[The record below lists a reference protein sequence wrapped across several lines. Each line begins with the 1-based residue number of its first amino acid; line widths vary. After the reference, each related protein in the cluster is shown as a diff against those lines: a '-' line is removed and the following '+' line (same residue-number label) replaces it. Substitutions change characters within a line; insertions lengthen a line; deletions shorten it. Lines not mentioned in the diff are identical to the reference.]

1 MMSKN
6 NNKSTNDIFI
16 IGVGMTPVGEHWD
29 RSLRE
34 LALEAMTAAR
44 DETGAMRPEAVYVAN
59 MLAPALSRQSH
70 LGALLADFSGMR
82 GIEAVA
88 IEAAGA
94 SGGMALR
101 QAYLALASGMVNTAL
116 VVGVEKITERVT
128 AEVEAALIS
137 SSDADYES
145 IHGVT
150 QTALAAML
158 MRRYIYEYNVPEHA
172 FAGFSITAHANGA
185 KNPKAMFRRPI
196 KLETYKR
203 AAMVSDPINMFD
215 AAPIADGAAAIF
227 LARGDV
233 LPSNL
238 PFPPV
243 RIEASAAAI
252 SAVAVHDRPN
262 PLSFSAAEN
271 SARVVLDRA
280 EINIDQIDFFE
291 VHDRFSIFAA
301 LSLEAAGFAAPG
313 EGWKL
318 AESGAIAL
326 DGQIPICTYGGSKA
340 RGDTGGAT
348 GVYQAVEAA
357 LQLQGRAG
365 EIQVA
370 EARLGLIQ
378 SLGGTGST
386 ATSHILSAVE
396 TL

>member
-1 MMSKN
+1 MMSK
-6 NNKSTNDIFI
+6 NNKSTNDIYI

-44 DETGAMRPEAVYVAN
+44 DEIGAMRPEAVYVAN
-59 MLAPALSRQSH
+59 MLAPVLSRQSH

-158 MRRYIYEYNVPEHA
+158 MQRYIFEYNVPEHA

-185 KNPKAMFRRPI
+185 KNPNAMFRQPI
-196 KLETYKR
+196 KIETYKR

-243 RIEASAAAI
+243 RIEASAAAT

-271 SARVVLDRA
+271 AARVVLDRA

-326 DGQIPICTYGGSKA
+326 DGQIPICTFGGSKA

-386 ATSHILSAVE
+386 AATHILSAVE

>member
-6 NNKSTNDIFI
+6 NNKSMDDVFI

-44 DETGAMRPEAVYVAN
+44 DETGAMRPEALYVAN

-88 IEAAGA
+88 IDAAGA

-101 QAYLALASGMVNTAL
+101 QAYLALASGMVNTAM
-116 VVGVEKITERVT
+116 VVGVEKTTERVT
-128 AEVEAALIS
+128 AEVEAALIT

-158 MRRYIYEYNVPEHA
+158 MRRYIFEYNVPEHA

-185 KNPKAMFRRPI
+185 KNSNAMFRRPI
-196 KLETYKR
+196 KLDTYTR

-215 AAPIADGAAAIF
+215 AAPVADGAAAIF
-227 LARGDV
+227 LARGDI

-262 PLSFSAAEN
+262 PISFSSAEIT
-271 SARVVLDRA
+271 AQGALDRA
-280 EINIDQIDFFE
+280 EINKDQIDFFE
-291 VHDRFSIFAA
+291 VHDRFSVFAA
-301 LSLEAAGFAAPG
+301 LALEAAGFAAPG

-326 DGQIPICTYGGSKA
+326 DGQIPICTFGGSKA

-370 EARLGLIQ
+370 NARLGLIQ
-378 SLGGTGST
+378 SLGGTGAT
-386 ATSHILSAVE
+386 AATHIFSAVE

>member
-1 MMSKN
+1 MMATKI
-6 NNKSTNDIFI
+6 NKIMNDVFI

-44 DETGAMRPEAVYVAN
+44 DEAGAMHPEAVYVAN

-116 VVGVEKITERVT
+116 IVGVEKITERVT

-145 IHGVT
+145 IHGLT
-150 QTALAAML
+150 QTALAAMV
-158 MRRYIYEYNVPEHA
+158 MQRYAFEYNVPEYA
-172 FAGFSITAHANGA
+172 FAGFSINAHANGA
-185 KNPKAMFRRPI
+185 KNPNAMFKRPI
-196 KLETYKR
+196 NLETYQR
-203 AAMVSDPINMFD
+203 AAILSDPINMFD
-215 AAPIADGAAAIF
+215 AAPLADGAAAIF

-243 RIEASAAAI
+243 RINASAAAI
-252 SAVAVHDRPN
+252 STVAVHDRPN
-262 PLSFSAAEN
+262 PIFFSAAEN
-271 SARVVLDRA
+271 AVKVALDRA
-280 EINIDQIDFFE
+280 DINIEQINFFE
-291 VHDRFSIFAA
+291 VHDRYTIFSA

-326 DGQIPICTYGGSKA
+326 DGQIPICTFGGSKA

-348 GVYQAVEAA
+348 GVYQAAEAA

-370 EARLGLIQ
+370 DARTGLIQ
-378 SLGGTGST
+378 SIGGTG
-386 ATSHILSAVE
+386 ATVATHILSTVE